1 MFAHGSFT
9 NSKVHDLYREQL
21 VPKPL
26 DEVFGFFVRAANLE
40 RITPPWLGF
49 ALITPEPVEMAA
61 GTLIEY
67 RLHLH
72 GFPLRWTSRIEVW
85 QPGRAFE
92 DVQVKGP
99 YRLWH
104 HRHEFRAAGG
114 GTLVQDHVRYALPL
128 GPLGELAHSLFVERD
143 LTRIFAYRYA
153 AVKELLA

>member
-1 MFAHGSFT
+1 MFGHSRI
-9 NSKVHDLYREQL
+9 HDLYREQL
-21 VPKPL
+21 VARPL
-26 DEVFGFFVRAANLE
+26 DEVFGFFARAGNLE

-49 ALITPEPVEMAA
+49 GLVTPEPVEMRA

-67 RLHLH
+67 RLRLH
-72 GFPLRWTSRIEVW
+72 RLPLRWISRIERW
-85 QPGRAFE
+85 EPGRAFE

-114 GTLVQDHVRYALPL
+114 GTLVEDHVRYALPL
-128 GPLGELAHSLFVERD
+128 GSLGGLAHAAFVERD
-143 LTRIFAYRYA
+143 LARIFAFRYA